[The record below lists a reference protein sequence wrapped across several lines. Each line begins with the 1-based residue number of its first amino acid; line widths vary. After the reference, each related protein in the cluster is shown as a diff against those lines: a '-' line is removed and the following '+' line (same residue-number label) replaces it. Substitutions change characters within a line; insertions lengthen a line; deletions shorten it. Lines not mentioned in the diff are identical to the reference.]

1 MDLLLAL
8 LMPTS
13 GAIFVD
19 DTEVTA
25 WNAKKWQDHISHVP
39 QSIFIADQSILWN
52 VAFGEQADK
61 IDQTKVI
68 EALEQA
74 CILDFVNSL
83 PGGVESTLGEL
94 ETKFQAVNDS
104 IEFEH
109 YIKNIIVLDEAT
121 SLWMKKPRKVLQSLC
136 NGLPWKV
143 TLILISHR

>member
-1 MDLLLAL
+1 MEDLDLQFNERVRFDSVAFSYQEDSPSVLQNFDLEITKGEKIGVYGKTGKGKSTFVDLLLAL

-61 IDQTKVI
+61 IDQTKV
-68 EALEQA
+68 LKR
-74 CILDFVNSL
+74 LNRHVF
-83 PGGVESTLGEL
+83 
-94 ETKFQAVNDS
+94 
-104 IEFEH
+104 
-109 YIKNIIVLDEAT
+109 
-121 SLWMKKPRKVLQSLC
+121 
-136 NGLPWKV
+136 
-143 TLILISHR
+143 